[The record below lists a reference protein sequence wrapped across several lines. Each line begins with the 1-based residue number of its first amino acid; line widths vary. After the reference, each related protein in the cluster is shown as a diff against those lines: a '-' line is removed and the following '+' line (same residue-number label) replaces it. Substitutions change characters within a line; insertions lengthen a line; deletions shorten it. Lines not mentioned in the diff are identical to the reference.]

1 LGLNA
6 LRQHLA
12 LIRDYRHRPARL
24 ALVSSPLWQPLAQ
37 RLIQPFSRAQTHTF
51 TGSDLL
57 AAQEWICAD

>member
-1 LGLNA
+1 
-6 LRQHLA
+6 
-12 LIRDYRHRPARL
+12 L

-37 RLIQPFSRAQTHTF
+37 RLIQPFSRAHTHTF